1 MQNFIVT
8 VNVILPT
15 FIMMGLGYFL
25 KKIKLFDNNT
35 LKTMNN
41 ITFKTFLPL
50 LLFYN
55 VYNTDIREG
64 FNPSFM
70 IFAGGSIIISFLL
83 IWIIISRFE
92 KDNKKKGVLI
102 QGIFRSNF
110 VLFGM
115 PISISLFGEQL
126 AGVPCM
132 LIAVIVPIYNF
143 LAVIILEIYRG
154 ESINFKKILKGIIT
168 NPLILAS
175 VLGILMNII
184 GIKLPEVADN
194 TIYDLAKVAT
204 PLALVILGGSFDFNT
219 ICDSKKQLIGAV
231 IGRLIIIPGTFIPM
245 AIILGFRNME
255 LATLIVMFAAP
266 TAISSFTMAQQMDA
280 DSELAGNIVVFS
292 SMFAMITMFLWI
304 FIVKQMGYI

>member
-8 VNVILPT
+8 ANVILPT
-15 FIMMGLGYFL
+15 FIMIGLGYFL
-25 KKIKLFDNNT
+25 KQIKLFDDHT

-55 VYNTDIREG
+55 VYKTNVREG
-64 FNPSFM
+64 FNPRLM
-70 IFAGGSIIISFLL
+70 IFAGASIITSFLVT
-83 IWIIISRFE
+83 WFIISRLE

-126 AGVPCM
+126 AGIPSM

-154 ESINFKKILKGIIT
+154 ENINFKKILKGIIT

-175 VLGILMNII
+175 ILGILMNII
-184 GIKLPEVADN
+184 GIKLPDVAEH
-194 TIYDLAKVAT
+194 TVSDLAKVAT
-204 PLALVILGGSFDFNT
+204 PLALVILGGSFDFTT
-219 ICDSKKQLIGAV
+219 ISASKKQLVGAV
-231 IGRLIIIPGTFIPM
+231 IGRLIIIPGVFIP
-245 AIILGFRNME
+245 IGISLGFRNME
-255 LATLIVMFAAP
+255 LVTLIVMFAAP
-266 TAISSFTMAQQMDA
+266 TAISSFTMAQQMEA

-292 SMFAMITMFLWI
+292 SGFAMVTMFLWV